1 MSRKVILE
9 KDCDYSIN
17 TFVNLGMR
25 IKDVPSGW
33 ALNLYDIREFIPIL
47 RYELECYIKI
57 NKIIAPCKIRIN
69 PRLFYKG
76 KSIKEYLR
84 SQKSTNE
91 DRKIPLE
98 IKFNKKELDKS
109 LDEFNNEGIN
119 YIDTKLLVGKSYSS
133 KGWGLKKDVVS
144 KLFPLDAYNFLFP
157 VYIDGISVET
167 RINIQT
173 RLFYN
178 SEELSNELERLFK
191 IDPKQEIDA
200 RIILKEEYLKIF
212 ELVKDGHL
220 SDRQCIMCGEFI
232 DEDSQSNKCF
242 DCLDKEITVLKLKKI
257 LEFFNP
263 SDTFDERNLLD
274 LGYTKGQINVLIYK
288 FEKYGLISI
297 NWDESFQLKDGV
309 FIDSFIKKWG

>member
-1 MSRKVILE
+1 ME